1 MKRLIAVDLARFLAL
16 VGMMAAHLLPAA
28 RSGGW
33 VDYLTSGFPSTLFAV
48 LGGFGVVFST
58 RRYLAE
64 GQRGPAIV
72 SGLVRG
78 GSVAMIGF
86 LMGFLPDHNIIVIL
100 VYYGVAIMVAT
111 LLVLLPQLPL
121 LLILLGASIVTPLV
135 AFEVKT
141 QTSQSIGHGM
151 LDLSTVPSTLSTLF
165 LTGTYPVF
173 TWSIYLGIGILLA
186 RALLTSRNQVRSALI
201 FALSGAAAWA
211 LAEII
216 NSFQTHALSLQL
228 EAEGFGAATE
238 IATALGQSAYG
249 SPFLGGWNALL
260 IASPHSGSTADIL
273 KTGGGAVLAICL
285 LVAVFS
291 RIGTTP
297 VLLRPLAKVGATPLT
312 SYVLHIT
319 MTAFLMLWTGRP
331 LDAIGWIRTYEI
343 LAVSFWWQ
351 LAVLLL
357 LGTILSATK
366 KRGPLETLV
375 SWASRTAAGEIP
387 RANSENASNGV

>member
-16 VGMMAAHLLPAA
+16 VGMIAAHLLPTA

-64 GQRGPAIV
+64 GLKVPAIV

-78 GSVAMIGF
+78 GSVALIGV

-111 LLVLLPQLPL
+111 LLALVPQLPL
-121 LLILLGASIVTPLV
+121 LLLLLGASILTPLV

-141 QTSQSIGHGM
+141 RTTQSIAHGM
-151 LDLSTVPSTLSTLF
+151 LDFTTVSSTLTTLF
-165 LTGTYPVF
+165 LTGTYPVL
-173 TWSIYLGIGILLA
+173 TWSIYLGLGILLA
-186 RALLTSRNQVRSALI
+186 RALMTSVSPVRSALVSG
-201 FALSGAAAWA
+201 LTGAAVWA
-211 LAEII
+211 LAETV
-216 NSFQTHALSLQL
+216 SRFRAHALSLQL
-228 EAEGFGAATE
+228 EAEGYGTATD
-238 IATALGQSAYG
+238 IVRSLNQSAYG
-249 SPFLGGWNALL
+249 SPFFGGWDALL
-260 IASPHSGSTADIL
+260 VASPHSGSTADIL
-273 KTGGGAVLAICL
+273 KTGGAAVLVICL
-285 LVAVFS
+285 LVVLFS
-291 RIGTTP
+291 RATTTP
-297 VLLRPLAKVGATPLT
+297 ILLRPLAKVGATPLT

-319 MTAFLMLWTGRP
+319 MTAFIILWTGLP
-331 LDAIGWIRTYEI
+331 LDALGWMRTYEI

-357 LGTILSATK
+357 LGTSLSISG

-375 SWASRTAAGEIP
+375 SWAARSAARQVPPTQPED
-387 RANSENASNGV
+387 ASTRI